1 MAQLRADVLAELT
14 KLSTLAGDL
23 VDIAGGDACGVV
35 HELADMSDVIDRSL
49 KRVRRRRCDIEFN
62 VAVTGWQ
69 VYGDAAGLYRT
80 VTNLLDNA
88 VKWSPPDGHVS
99 VLLKAL
105 RGTPLQRQPASADHP
120 EWTTSSTPG
129 IPGRRIS
136 GDRNRTHQSSAALDS
151 TTSSRRFDS
160 LAAAPSLP
168 VLRSRI
174 SLVRRLGLFP
184 GVVHGEADC

>member
-49 KRVRRRRCDIEFN
+49 KRVRRRRYDIEFN

-99 VLLKAL
+99 VLLKQIDPSHAEL
-105 RGTPLQRQPASADHP
+105 VDADRG
-120 EWTTSSTPG
+120 PG
-129 IPGRRIS
+129 IPPPERTRVFERFYRGASARGRS
-136 GDRNRTHQSSAALDS
+136 G
-151 TTSSRRFDS
+151 
-160 LAAAPSLP
+160 P
-168 VLRSRI
+168 VL
-174 SLVRRLGLFP
+174 GLAI
-184 GVVHGEADC
+184 VKYVSAKAWR